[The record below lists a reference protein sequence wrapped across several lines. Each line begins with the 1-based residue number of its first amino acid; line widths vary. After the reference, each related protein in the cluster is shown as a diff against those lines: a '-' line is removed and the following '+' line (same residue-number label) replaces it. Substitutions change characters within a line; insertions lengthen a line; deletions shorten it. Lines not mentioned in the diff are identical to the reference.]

1 MKNNNKIEK
10 LYLTGEVYI
19 LAFAVLGV
27 VLVFSDF
34 WIGVIQLSLAVISL
48 VLNFILKKISR
59 KRLNAMIEK
68 VTMDAGDTSSNALLS
83 FPLPIAL
90 LDTEGAIRWYNTEFR
105 DIFPG
110 RHLSE
115 CSVLDLFPE
124 FNKGL
129 LRADDENNG
138 FICELKSGD
147 KVFKAIGNTPQASEE
162 NKPMTL
168 LYLEDITE
176 EAEIQKKYISE
187 KTFECLVFI

>member
-68 VTMDAGDTSSNALLS
+68 VTMDAQQGKRN
-83 FPLPIAL
+83 
-90 LDTEGAIRWYNTEFR
+90 
-105 DIFPG
+105 
-110 RHLSE
+110 
-115 CSVLDLFPE
+115 SV
-124 FNKGL
+124 
-129 LRADDENNG
+129 
-138 FICELKSGD
+138 
-147 KVFKAIGNTPQASEE
+147 
-162 NKPMTL
+162 
-168 LYLEDITE
+168 
-176 EAEIQKKYISE
+176 QKQ
-187 KTFECLVFI
+187 

>member
-68 VTMDAGDTSSNALLS
+68 VTMDAQQGKRNSA
-83 FPLPIAL
+83 
-90 LDTEGAIRWYNTEFR
+90 
-105 DIFPG
+105 
-110 RHLSE
+110 
-115 CSVLDLFPE
+115 
-124 FNKGL
+124 
-129 LRADDENNG
+129 
-138 FICELKSGD
+138 
-147 KVFKAIGNTPQASEE
+147 
-162 NKPMTL
+162 
-168 LYLEDITE
+168 
-176 EAEIQKKYISE
+176 QKQ
-187 KTFECLVFI
+187 

>member
-10 LYLTGEVYI
+10 LYLSGEVYI

-83 FPLPIAL
+83 FPLPL
-90 LDTEGAIRWYNTEFR
+90 HF
-105 DIFPG
+105 
-110 RHLSE
+110 
-115 CSVLDLFPE
+115 
-124 FNKGL
+124 
-129 LRADDENNG
+129 
-138 FICELKSGD
+138 
-147 KVFKAIGNTPQASEE
+147 
-162 NKPMTL
+162 
-168 LYLEDITE
+168 
-176 EAEIQKKYISE
+176 
-187 KTFECLVFI
+187 